1 VIRTKLIARLGVAPN
16 YFHPASPISSMR
28 PPLGV
33 AQKLPCY
40 FCEGD
45 CTAIQ
50 DVVTGQ
56 NCTFL
61 RILGNTPPIPV
72 GTSTLHH
79 AMELTRVPRRFP
91 VYSVSMPMTVEEGTP
106 IKVALDSEVRIRAPG
121 QTIQGRTTE
130 PVYAF
135 DKLLI
140 PVGSVVN
147 CKVSAIDP
155 VAKITRTIQA
165 ANGNFSPVR

>member
-1 VIRTKLIARLGVAPN
+1 
-16 YFHPASPISSMR
+16 
-28 PPLGV
+28 
-33 AQKLPCY
+33 
-40 FCEGD
+40 
-45 CTAIQ
+45 
-50 DVVTGQ
+50 
-56 NCTFL
+56 
-61 RILGNTPPIPV
+61 
-72 GTSTLHH
+72 
-79 AMELTRVPRRFP
+79 
-91 VYSVSMPMTVEEGTP
+91 MPMTVEEGTP